1 MIDLEASYKSIIHN
15 DCLNTLLPF
24 SYDSDSDDDLY
35 PVSTGEESGNFISLC
50 YWASLISLIIII
62 TFSKSGDQST

>member
-35 PVSTGEESGNFISLC
+35 PVSTGEESGNFISILLKL
-50 YWASLISLIIII
+50 ARS
-62 TFSKSGDQST
+62 

>member
-1 MIDLEASYKSIIHN
+1 MIDLQASYKSIIHN

-35 PVSTGEESGNFISLC
+35 PVSNMTKYDGVKF
-50 YWASLISLIIII
+50 
-62 TFSKSGDQST
+62 